1 MIRQDR
7 TTDILD
13 TLRDMRRESEKAY
26 ERACQVI
33 PSGTVSRA
41 RILPP
46 FPFYTA
52 RGKGS
57 RLFDIDGNEY
67 VDCGMGFG
75 SHMLGH
81 AHPLVVHAIQAAVEA
96 GTGYGTP
103 HLREVELAELLVQ
116 AIPCADKVTFCNSGS
131 EATLN
136 AIRLARAVTGKMGIA
151 KFEGGYQ
158 GWYDAVLG
166 SVGFNSEKA
175 GPVEDPQFVS
185 HSIGIPPENLLHTHV
200 LPFNHEAAFEKIYR
214 LKDQLAVVMIEAVQ
228 GAGGSIPVEREFLT
242 ELRRVCTEAGVLLLM
257 DEIITGFRLA
267 YGGAQEYYGVKADL
281 ATYSKVVGA
290 GLPLGII
297 TGTDEVMGRL
307 GSTGDPALD
316 FKERVYYG
324 GTFNGSV
331 PAMAVGTAVLSYL
344 KDHPEIYDKL
354 NATGEKIRRCLRE
367 VVAEGDYPVTI
378 VGEGSLFMA
387 RFVRGE
393 VKSARD
399 LANENVAALR
409 GLYPYLAKYGVFIPH
424 VHFAVI
430 SAAHTDEDVE
440 LISQAYRQAFHD
452 LRAAKLI

>member
-1 MIRQDR
+1 MDPNDSAKIYS
-7 TTDILD
+7 
-13 TLRDMRRESEKAY
+13 TLASKRLVSAQAY
-26 ERACQVI
+26 QRACQVI

-46 FPFYTA
+46 FPFYAA

-75 SHMLGH
+75 SHLLGH
-81 AHPLVVHAIQAAVEA
+81 AHPLVVQAIAAAVED

-103 HLREVELAELLVQ
+103 HLREVELAELLVE

-166 SVGFNSEKA
+166 SVGSVA
-175 GPVEDPQFVS
+175 GPIEDPDFVS
-185 HSIGIPPENLLHTHV
+185 HSIGVPPENLVHSHV
-200 LPFNHEAAFEKIYR
+200 LPFNHPAAFEKIYR

-228 GAGGSIPVEREFLT
+228 GAGGAIPVQPEFLT
-242 ELRRVCTEAGVLLLM
+242 ELRRVCTEAGVLLLL

-267 YGGAQEYYGVKADL
+267 YGGAQAYYGVKADL

-297 TGTDEVMGRL
+297 AGTSEVMSRL
-307 GSTGDPALD
+307 GSTGSPALD

-324 GTFNGSV
+324 GTFNGCV
-331 PAMAVGTAVLSYL
+331 PAMAVGIAVLSYL
-344 KDHPEIYDKL
+344 KEHPEIYAAL
-354 NATGEKIRRCLRE
+354 NGTGEKLRRCLRE
-367 VVAEGDYPVTI
+367 VVAEEDYPVTI

-387 RFVRGE
+387 RFVPGGVRS
-393 VKSARD
+393 VRD
-399 LANENVAALR
+399 LAQENVAAMR
-409 GLYPYLAKYGVFIPH
+409 VLYLHLAKYGVFIPQA
-424 VHFAVI
+424 HFALI
-430 SAAHTDEDVE
+430 SAAHTDAEVE
-440 LISQAYRQAFHD
+440 LIAEAYRHSFGN
-452 LRAAKLI
+452 LRAAGLM